1 MATTLSGV
9 ALTRATELFEPYVLK
24 PYTVSSDNMN
34 DSQGGDKSVLR
45 KRSRNVDSY
54 DEAVRKIDELMG
66 FEQGQ
71 TTKDSDDDIRDFILK
86 VQRENKDG
94 DRRKQDAIEKI
105 GHLLG
110 KTRKRRTVPQNR
122 VVVDAENEQE
132 KKEQQQKKKEEQLS
146 DLRKGVDDYQKG
158 LKGDEK
164 GFRDIP
170 IVDSVL
176 FENEP
181 MEKAEFTYNKDI
193 KGIENKEAARKFLD
207 EEKKNPFDVQESTI
221 PVDKEVITLAA
232 ELNQKTTEIASLTLQ
247 LNESHEQSKTQ
258 KENYERLLGEL
269 KKSKTTAEEKQKEE
283 ERSKV
288 LLERAY
294 QKAQSTL
301 RAREEGS
308 QNSVTVIN
316 QQLKT
321 IKDLEEAKNTLLSEK
336 KEIAERERSKEQEY
350 SVTKQNLESRI
361 ALLENSGLENIES
374 INSLQRKLTEAKE
387 KHETVA
393 KESIVKERTIFQ
405 KNQELETEKKNL
417 EMAKYQIGDYQEQ
430 LASLNEEKNALTLE
444 KEDIQ
449 NSLNRQLQETR
460 AFNQKLIQESSDTT
474 TQYNQTLQK
483 MSEEKEELEK
493 ALTGKEEEIENY
505 SKEIDEIQNSI
516 AELSSQYEER
526 VLEMEKKHNESLE
539 TLKKEAVEHYS
550 ELIQKKEKELTENHQ
565 EIQSLNEKLKKANDL
580 LEEQKKRNNSLS
592 LANQNT
598 IASLEKRITEL
609 SQEMLDKDSSHLE
622 EIQKYIDSLN
632 GSVAASERVIV
643 LENSAITLRSE
654 NNSLKERIQRLEMD
668 LRRANGILEEKNNKI
683 KENDDLIKKQ
693 RAIIKKREEAIGIEK
708 KKLEESIKKLGE
720 AEINLGSGKQQ
731 LTNASNTI
739 DALKLKLANLGAAQ
753 TLNEGEIERLN
764 SQISKGN
771 ETVKELNIRIGSL
784 GLDLETANGFALEKM
799 QEIKELEK
807 KITAKEEALK
817 EAETMTN
824 GKDDRI
830 NKLQKDLDESER
842 QLNDLRNKFN
852 ESVETIDT
860 LKQKL
865 EEVEKIQMEKKEEA
879 GLLTEEEKRNYIT
892 ELEQKGRT
900 IGNLQQKLK
909 ESEETEKDLEEMVGL
924 NEELYKEEREKYQT
938 EIKRLR
944 ELTNDYQDLIVRK
957 GILERVVGQHVKK
970 YKDLER
976 KYDKLVQGS
985 PINVAMPNG
994 VSLPTQRIV
1003 QKIVSGEFN
1012 TKIAI
1017 GYIESKVDKYEH
1029 MLNRAI
1035 AAYNGLK
1042 SKDRKD
1048 ISNGVSP
1055 VNRKQNK
1062 MELAYQA
1069 SMIKRN
1075 RLILKRF
1082 VSILGRLLSSNQKA
1096 YRASTNTIKQ
1106 KTKVLINMKTSFMRS
1121 PHSYFNLMTPYVD
1134 QMTRNAINI

>member
-122 VVVDAENEQE
+122 IVVDAEHEQE

-146 DLRKGVDDYQKG
+146 ELRKGIDDYQKG

-164 GFRDIP
+164 GFRDAP

-176 FENEP
+176 FENKP
-181 MEKAEFTYNKDI
+181 MEKAEFTYNK
-193 KGIENKEAARKFLD
+193 GIENEEAARKFLD
-207 EEKKNPFDVQESTI
+207 EKKKNPFGVQGSTV
-221 PVDKEVITLAA
+221 PVEKEVITLAA
-232 ELNQKTTEIASLTLQ
+232 ELNQKTTEIASLRLQ

-258 KENYERLLGEL
+258 KENYERLLDEL
-269 KKSKTTAEEKQKEE
+269 KKSKLTAEEKQKEE
-283 ERSKV
+283 EKSKV

-294 QKAQSTL
+294 EKAQSML
-301 RAREEGS
+301 RGREEGS
-308 QNSVTVIN
+308 QNSVTMIN
-316 QQLKT
+316 QQLET

-336 KEIAERERSKEQEY
+336 KEIAERERSKEEEY
-350 SVTKQNLESRI
+350 NNTKRKLQSRI
-361 ALLENSGLENIES
+361 TLLEHSGLENIES
-374 INSLQRKLTEAKE
+374 INNLQRKLTEAKE

-393 KESIVKERTIFQ
+393 KESIVKEKTISQ
-405 KNQELETEKKNL
+405 KDRELETEKKNL
-417 EMAKYQIGDYQEQ
+417 EMAKYQIGDYQKQ

-460 AFNQKLIQESSDTT
+460 VFNQKLIQESSDTT

-526 VLEMEKKHNESLE
+526 VLEMKKKHNESLE
-539 TLKKEAVEHYS
+539 TLKKEANEYYS
-550 ELIQKKEKELTENHQ
+550 ELIQKKEKELTENHE
-565 EIQSLNEKLKKANDL
+565 EIQSLNEKLKKANSL
-580 LEEQKKRNNSLS
+580 LEEQKRRNDSLS
-592 LANQNT
+592 LNNQSS
-598 IASLEKRITEL
+598 IASLEKRIREL
-609 SQEMLDKDSSHLE
+609 SQEMLDKDSNHFK
-622 EIQKYIDSLN
+622 EIQRYIDSLN
-632 GSVAASERVIV
+632 GSVSASDRVIA
-643 LENSAITLRSE
+643 LENSALTLRNE
-654 NNSLKERIQRLEMD
+654 NNSLTKRIQGLEMN
-668 LRRANGILEEKNNKI
+668 LQRANEILEEKNNKI
-683 KENDDLIKKQ
+683 KEKDDLIQNQK
-693 RAIIKKREEAIGIEK
+693 AIIREREEAIGIEK
-708 KKLEESIKKLGE
+708 RKLEESIKKLGE
-720 AEINLGSGKQQ
+720 AESKLVSGKQQ
-731 LTNASNTI
+731 LTNASNDI
-739 DALKLKLANLGAAQ
+739 DALQLKLANLGAANPS
-753 TLNEGEIERLN
+753 NEEEIKRLN
-764 SQISKGN
+764 SQISQGN
-771 ETVKELNIRIGSL
+771 ETVKEMNIMIGSL
-784 GLDLETANGFALEKM
+784 QLDLETANGFALQKM
-799 QEIKELEK
+799 QDIEKLEK
-807 KITAKEEALK
+807 KIATKEEALK

-824 GKDDRI
+824 GKDDKI
-830 NKLQKDLDESER
+830 NKLQEDLDESER
-842 QLNDLRNKFN
+842 QLNDLRNKFH

-860 LKQKL
+860 LTQKL
-865 EEVEKIQMEKKEEA
+865 EEVQKNQMKKKEEA
-879 GLLTEEEKRNYIT
+879 GLLTEEEKRNYIA
-892 ELEQKGRT
+892 ELEQKGKT
-900 IGNLQQKLK
+900 IGNLQEKLK
-909 ESEETEKDLEEMVGL
+909 ESEELEAQLEELVEV
-924 NEELYKEEREKYQT
+924 NEQLHEEERKKYQI
-938 EIKRLR
+938 EIKKLR
-944 ELTNDYQDLIVRK
+944 ELTNGYQDLIVGK
-957 GILERVVGQHVKK
+957 EKLEKVVGQHVKK

-976 KYDKLVQGS
+976 RYDKLAKGS
-985 PINVAMPNG
+985 PINVAIPNG

-1012 TKIAI
+1012 TKTAI
-1017 GYIESKVDKYEH
+1017 GYIESKVDEYEH
-1029 MLNRAI
+1029 MLARTI
-1035 AAYNGLK
+1035 SVYNGLK

-1055 VNRKQNK
+1055 MNRKQNK
-1062 MELAYQA
+1062 LELTYQA

-1096 YRASTNTIKQ
+1096 YRASTNAIKQ

-1121 PHSYFNLMTPYVD
+1121 PHSYISLMTPYVD